1 MPLDL
6 TGSNLF
12 FVLVLFG
19 AGLFCIM
26 KGGDLFVDAATWIAE
41 STGIPKFII
50 GATVVS
56 FATTMPEL
64 LVSLFS
70 AFEGN
75 ADIAVGNAVGSVTAN
90 TGLILCISLVCMQCV
105 MTRRQY
111 AGKACLLLSAIC
123 LLFVFTRDGSLSLWE
138 SAAILAVFAFYMAES
153 LLAGRRE
160 QGAEQPAEK
169 PKKDGRTVAWNIGK
183 FVLGAAAIVLG
194 AQLLIDNGSELAR
207 RIGVPDAVIAATMIA
222 IGTIR
227 KKQASLSV
235 GNIIGANILD
245 LTLIMPLCA
254 LLQGRPQPIER
265 QGMLLDIPACLIIS
279 AAVMIPALACGKFK
293 RWMGILAGALYIAY
307 LVIMFTCFGVA

>member
-90 TGLILCISLVCMQCV
+90 TGLILCISLVCMQCA

-138 SAAILAVFAFYMAES
+138 SAAILAVFGFYMAES

-222 IGTIR
+222 IGTSLPELVTTIISIR
-227 KKQASLSV
+227 KKQIGRAS
-235 GNIIGANILD
+235 
-245 LTLIMPLCA
+245 C
-254 LLQGRPQPIER
+254 RER
-265 QGMLLDIPACLIIS
+265 
-279 AAVMIPALACGKFK
+279 V
-293 RWMGILAGALYIAY
+293 
-307 LVIMFTCFGVA
+307 

>member
-90 TGLILCISLVCMQCV
+90 TGLILCISLVCMQCA

-123 LLFVFTRDGSLSLWE
+123 FHARRQSLPVGERGHSGRIRLLHGRKS
-138 SAAILAVFAFYMAES
+138 
-153 LLAGRRE
+153 AGR
-160 QGAEQPAEK
+160 
-169 PKKDGRTVAWNIGK
+169 
-183 FVLGAAAIVLG
+183 AA
-194 AQLLIDNGSELAR
+194 R
-207 RIGVPDAVIAATMIA
+207 
-222 IGTIR
+222 
-227 KKQASLSV
+227 
-235 GNIIGANILD
+235 
-245 LTLIMPLCA
+245 
-254 LLQGRPQPIER
+254 
-265 QGMLLDIPACLIIS
+265 
-279 AAVMIPALACGKFK
+279 
-293 RWMGILAGALYIAY
+293 AG
-307 LVIMFTCFGVA
+307 G

>member
-90 TGLILCISLVCMQCV
+90 TGLILCISL
-105 MTRRQY
+105 
-111 AGKACLLLSAIC
+111 CLLYTSPSP
-123 LLFVFTRDGSLSLWE
+123 RDRG
-138 SAAILAVFAFYMAES
+138 
-153 LLAGRRE
+153 
-160 QGAEQPAEK
+160 
-169 PKKDGRTVAWNIGK
+169 
-183 FVLGAAAIVLG
+183 
-194 AQLLIDNGSELAR
+194 
-207 RIGVPDAVIAATMIA
+207 
-222 IGTIR
+222 
-227 KKQASLSV
+227 
-235 GNIIGANILD
+235 
-245 LTLIMPLCA
+245 
-254 LLQGRPQPIER
+254 
-265 QGMLLDIPACLIIS
+265 
-279 AAVMIPALACGKFK
+279 
-293 RWMGILAGALYIAY
+293 
-307 LVIMFTCFGVA
+307 

>member
-1 MPLDL
+1 MP
-6 TGSNLF
+6 
-12 FVLVLFG
+12 
-19 AGLFCIM
+19 
-26 KGGDLFVDAATWIAE
+26 GG
-41 STGIPKFII
+41 
-50 GATVVS
+50 
-56 FATTMPEL
+56 
-64 LVSLFS
+64 
-70 AFEGN
+70 
-75 ADIAVGNAVGSVTAN
+75 
-90 TGLILCISLVCMQCV
+90 
-105 MTRRQY
+105 
-111 AGKACLLLSAIC
+111 ACLLLSAIC

-138 SAAILAVFAFYMAES
+138 SAAILAVFVFTWPRVCWPGGAAKW
-153 LLAGRRE
+153 
-160 QGAEQPAEK
+160 AEQPAEK
-169 PKKDGRTVAWNIGK
+169 PKDGRTVAWNIGK
-183 FVLGAAAIVLG
+183 FVLSAASIVLG

-222 IGTIR
+222 IGTSLPELVTTIISIR

-279 AAVMIPALACGKFK
+279 AAVMIPALACGRFK

>member
-90 TGLILCISLVCMQCV
+90 TGLILCISLVCMQCA

-111 AGKACLLLSAIC
+111 AGRPACAVRHL
-123 LLFVFTRDGSLSLWE
+123 
-138 SAAILAVFAFYMAES
+138 LAVRLHARRQSLAVGERGHSGRIRLLHGES

-183 FVLGAAAIVLG
+183 FVFGAGRHRAWRAAAHRQRLGA
-194 AQLLIDNGSELAR
+194 GS
-207 RIGVPDAVIAATMIA
+207 P
-222 IGTIR
+222 
-227 KKQASLSV
+227 AS
-235 GNIIGANILD
+235 ACR
-245 LTLIMPLCA
+245 MPLSPP
-254 LLQGRPQPIER
+254 R
-265 QGMLLDIPACLIIS
+265 
-279 AAVMIPALACGKFK
+279 
-293 RWMGILAGALYIAY
+293 
-307 LVIMFTCFGVA
+307 

>member
-12 FVLVLFG
+12 FVLALFG

-90 TGLILCISLVCMQCV
+90 TGLILCISLVCMQAICREGLPAAV
-105 MTRRQY
+105 CHLLAVRLHARRQSLPV
-111 AGKACLLLSAIC
+111 GERGHSGRIRLLHG
-123 LLFVFTRDGSLSLWE
+123 RE
-138 SAAILAVFAFYMAES
+138 SAGRAAR
-153 LLAGRRE
+153 AG
-160 QGAEQPAEK
+160 G
-169 PKKDGRTVAWNIGK
+169 
-183 FVLGAAAIVLG
+183 
-194 AQLLIDNGSELAR
+194 
-207 RIGVPDAVIAATMIA
+207 
-222 IGTIR
+222 
-227 KKQASLSV
+227 
-235 GNIIGANILD
+235 
-245 LTLIMPLCA
+245 
-254 LLQGRPQPIER
+254 
-265 QGMLLDIPACLIIS
+265 
-279 AAVMIPALACGKFK
+279 
-293 RWMGILAGALYIAY
+293 
-307 LVIMFTCFGVA
+307 

>member
-75 ADIAVGNAVGSVTAN
+75 ADIAVGNAVLQRRAQLAEPEFVAAVADGDGVVASGKRRNEQPVGS
-90 TGLILCISLVCMQCV
+90 
-105 MTRRQY
+105 
-111 AGKACLLLSAIC
+111 
-123 LLFVFTRDGSLSLWE
+123 RDQIVE
-138 SAAILAVFAFYMAES
+138 DFAALERAVQEILA
-153 LLAGRRE
+153 
-160 QGAEQPAEK
+160 
-169 PKKDGRTVAWNIGK
+169 
-183 FVLGAAAIVLG
+183 
-194 AQLLIDNGSELAR
+194 
-207 RIGVPDAVIAATMIA
+207 
-222 IGTIR
+222 
-227 KKQASLSV
+227 
-235 GNIIGANILD
+235 
-245 LTLIMPLCA
+245 
-254 LLQGRPQPIER
+254 
-265 QGMLLDIPACLIIS
+265 
-279 AAVMIPALACGKFK
+279 
-293 RWMGILAGALYIAY
+293 
-307 LVIMFTCFGVA
+307 

>member
-90 TGLILCISLVCMQCV
+90 TGLILCISLVCMQCA

-111 AGKACLLLSAIC
+111 AGKACLLLAAIC

-138 SAAILAVFAFYMAES
+138 SAAILAVFVFYMAES

-194 AQLLIDNGSELAR
+194 AQLLMRHAPQSALSC
-207 RIGVPDAVIAATMIA
+207 PP
-222 IGTIR
+222 
-227 KKQASLSV
+227 SLLNYSTRF
-235 GNIIGANILD
+235 A
-245 LTLIMPLCA
+245 
-254 LLQGRPQPIER
+254 
-265 QGMLLDIPACLIIS
+265 
-279 AAVMIPALACGKFK
+279 
-293 RWMGILAGALYIAY
+293 
-307 LVIMFTCFGVA
+307 

>member
-75 ADIAVGNAVGSVTAN
+75 ADIA
-90 TGLILCISLVCMQCV
+90 
-105 MTRRQY
+105 
-111 AGKACLLLSAIC
+111 
-123 LLFVFTRDGSLSLWE
+123 
-138 SAAILAVFAFYMAES
+138 
-153 LLAGRRE
+153 
-160 QGAEQPAEK
+160 
-169 PKKDGRTVAWNIGK
+169 
-183 FVLGAAAIVLG
+183 
-194 AQLLIDNGSELAR
+194 
-207 RIGVPDAVIAATMIA
+207 AATPSA
-222 IGTIR
+222 PSRPTP
-227 KKQASLSV
+227 ASSCV
-235 GNIIGANILD
+235 S
-245 LTLIMPLCA
+245 PSCV
-254 LLQGRPQPIER
+254 
-265 QGMLLDIPACLIIS
+265 CS
-279 AAVMIPALACGKFK
+279 AS
-293 RWMGILAGALYIAY
+293 
-307 LVIMFTCFGVA
+307 